1 MTDSDVRPLPIAF
14 GRPPSESD
22 WEALRAAK
30 RASGVDVLV
39 QFVKAV
45 PGGTGRVVAIDTK
58 PPYVTD
64 YWRVSIDSPE
74 LPEAIAWS
82 LGREAN
88 PRAVTASDMLSDMLG
103 CWVTELEPE
112 QGQQTV
118 RFQ

>member
-1 MTDSDVRPLPIAF
+1 MF
-14 GRPPSESD
+14 GRPPSDSD

-30 RASGVDVLV
+30 RSSGVQALV

-45 PGGTGRVVAIDTK
+45 PGGTGRVVAIGAK
-58 PPYVTD
+58 PSYVTE
-64 YWRVSIDSPE
+64 YWQTEIDSPE

-82 LGREAN
+82 LGTHDD
-88 PRAVTASDMLSDMLG
+88 PRAVTAADALSDMLG

-112 QGQQTV
+112 QGQQKV